1 MYKCTWKLLATTALV
16 VGPFAATAHAQEV
29 EEGASDDNLIIVT
42 ATKRPQTLQEVPM
55 SVSVT
60 SAEEIDNYGLTDLLD
75 LSSSV
80 PNLTISNNNGGDRFI
95 TLRGMGSPDGQRAT
109 EQSVSLYSDGVY
121 NPRSKQYASA
131 FFDVDRVEI
140 LRGPQAILFGINSTA
155 GAINIVSK
163 SNEGGDAFEASIT
176 GDLDLEYGGGTITGT
191 VGGGLSD
198 TLGARLAVRYQD
210 TDGFLQGVT
219 ADGAQKDFQ
228 ARLSVDWDLTD
239 SFSVQAKASV
249 FDLEYNGQPF
259 EGTTNIN
266 EDPDLVFPFD
276 ASLPSAALFG
286 VQQGSATDGFSV
298 NLQAD
303 YEFNGFILSALYG
316 HNEFDSATAA
326 DFDGGSEA
334 DGALLGPV
342 GTEAFSFESIGSEE
356 FNQDMVELRLTS
368 PSDQPL
374 EYIVGVNYL
383 SANLSSAAGV
393 AIDSPTFRA
402 ILSGIPIGF
411 NPANPL
417 LSFSPA
423 SFDNPFG
430 WIVADIDQEL
440 WSAYATATY
449 ELTDNF
455 RVSAGIRYTDEKKEA
470 SRFVECGRTSSGIDG
485 MVRDDSPG
493 RTGSCLEFNTADIAL
508 GGPGAL
514 YGAQGSSGSADI
526 DFERWLPE
534 VALQWDVSDEHTL
547 FARYAK
553 SAKSGGIA
561 SAFAST
567 SVTDALFGPE
577 SVDGFEIGSKSLLL
591 DNRLALNVTLFYNE
605 YKDLQVTSFT
615 FGSVR
620 VDNAGSAT
628 VQGLEADARF
638 AATDWLTVGGAIS
651 VLDAEYDSYQNGSC
665 AQVDATSPSVENGDG
680 SCDLSGLSLQN
691 APNVSGN
698 VYFSVDAPVTES
710 ISALLGAQ
718 LNFSGSYFTDAKAI
732 TPFRQESY
740 SILNAYVGIAHV
752 DNAWSLKLVGNNL
765 TNKLLT
771 GSGIEINALGLGN
784 VLPVANRPRSVNLVA
799 TVNF

>member
-1 MYKCTWKLLATTALV
+1 MYKHAWKMLATTALISF
-16 VGPFAATAHAQEV
+16 PATAMAQDAETAA
-29 EEGASDDNLIIVT
+29 EDDNVIIVT
-42 ATKRPQTLQEVPM
+42 GTKRPQTLQEVPM

-60 SAEEIDNYGLTDLLD
+60 TAEEIDNYGLTDLID

-131 FFDVDRVEI
+131 FFDVERVEI
-140 LRGPQAILFGINSTA
+140 LRGPQAILFGINATA

-163 SNEGGDAFEASIT
+163 SNQGGDPFEASVT
-176 GDLDLEYGGGTITGT
+176 GDLDLEYGGGTVTGT
-191 VGGGLSD
+191 IGGGLTD
-198 TLGARLAVRYQD
+198 NLGARLAVRYQD
-210 TDGFLQGVT
+210 TDGFMEGVT
-219 ADGAQKDFQ
+219 ADGAQQDFQ
-228 ARLSVDWDLTD
+228 ARLSVDWDVTD
-239 SFSVQAKASV
+239 NFSIQAKASV
-249 FDLEYNGQPF
+249 FDLEYNGQAF
-259 EGTTNIN
+259 EGTTDIN

-286 VQQGSATDGFSV
+286 VQQGSATDGV
-298 NLQAD
+298 TINLQAD
-303 YEFNGFILSALYG
+303 YEFNGFILSAIYG
-316 HNEFDSATAA
+316 HNEFDSATAS

-334 DGALLGPV
+334 DGVLLGSV
-342 GTEAFSFESIGSEE
+342 GTEAFSFESIGFEE
-356 FNQDMVELRLTS
+356 FSQDMIELRLTS
-368 PSDQPL
+368 PSGGRF
-374 EYIVGVNYL
+374 EYILGVNYL
-383 SANLSSAAGV
+383 SADLDAGSGV

-402 ILSGIPIGF
+402 ILSTIPIGF

-417 LSFSPA
+417 LSFSPT
-423 SFDNPFG
+423 SFDSPFG
-430 WIVADIDQEL
+430 WIVAGIDQEL
-440 WSAYATATY
+440 WSAYATGTY

-455 RVSAGIRYTDEKKEA
+455 RVSAGLRYTNETKEA
-470 SRFVECGRTSSGIDG
+470 SRYVECGRTTSGIDG
-485 MVRDDSPG
+485 MVRDDTPG

-514 YGAQGSSGSADI
+514 YGAQGSSGSTDL

-567 SVTDALFGPE
+567 SITDAQFGPE
-577 SVDGFEIGSKSLLL
+577 SVDGFEIGSKSLFL
-591 DNRLALNVTLFYNE
+591 DNRLALNFTLFYNQ

-615 FGSVR
+615 FGSAR
-620 VDNAGSAT
+620 VDNAGEAT
-628 VQGLEADARF
+628 VQGIEADARF
-638 AATDWLTVGGAIS
+638 DATDWLTIGGAIS
-651 VLDAEYDSYQNGSC
+651 LLDAEYDSYQNGSC

-680 SCDLSGLSLQN
+680 SCDLSGLALQN
-691 APNVSGN
+691 APDLSGN
-698 VYFSVDAPVTES
+698 VYFSVDAPVTDS
-710 ISALLGAQ
+710 ISALFGAQ

-740 SILNAYVGIAHV
+740 SILNAYVGIAQV

-765 TNKLLT
+765 TNELLT